1 MESGW
6 SRTVSVKGFAPT
18 VEWILR
24 SVREWFMGAA
34 RRFPVAGSSAPS
46 SRLGSVH
53 G

>member
-1 MESGW
+1 M
-6 SRTVSVKGFAPT
+6 KGFAPT

-34 RRFPVAGSSAPS
+34 GAFPWPGLAVPSA
-46 SRLGSVH
+46 RLGTAR